1 MCCDRYGIGLRA
13 LGCTLIALKMQR
25 DTIPK
30 TVHASNR
37 WQQEHAVSS
46 TDDLVKPRC
55 PTLSSIYTGNEN
67 TYQLQ
72 AQWNELNNPAA
83 IYMDALETSLSC
95 SAHDADGK
103 IECPTCGCELLC
115 LATSVAEDNEDL
127 RTECTG
133 DESSSESPPEKKAAK
148 KPTPAKK
155 PAVDRSATPRG
166 LKRFKPGVTQ
176 VKEIRKAIRVEML
189 ACIPGWNRARARA
202 VIDAHPSGTLREI
215 MGSPLGH
222 LACIKIGQ
230 SSTLGT
236 ELAQALQLVIE

>member
-1 MCCDRYGIGLRA
+1 MPMARSSVQPVD
-13 LGCTLIALKMQR
+13 
-25 DTIPK
+25 
-30 TVHASNR
+30 
-37 WQQEHAVSS
+37 VSS
-46 TDDLVKPRC
+46 C
-55 PTLSSIYTGNEN
+55 
-67 TYQLQ
+67 
-72 AQWNELNNPAA
+72 
-83 IYMDALETSLSC
+83 
-95 SAHDADGK
+95 
-103 IECPTCGCELLC
+103 C

-176 VKEIRKAIRVEML
+176 VKEVRKAIRVEML

-215 MGSPLGH
+215 MGSSLGH